1 MNHDPFNQYAAFRA
15 LSEERRKEAPMIRK
29 MLLAASAAALMS
41 TPAWA
46 LPSQASTHATGH
58 GPSTTPVGP
67 TSTKPNDVDNP
78 GKGHGN
84 GNQSTSGTHGK
95 SHKCKPQSVGFVVSG
110 TLALPVPPA
119 LTLNTDGTYS
129 GELKVDVTHTNH
141 HAAEEKVEKVTKTY
155 TLTKVHVTFG
165 LADTNADGSVALD
178 DLKVGDHVMLI
189 GKVTKL
195 AKKCDH
201 SKFTAQKTIRKVV
214 FNDPATV

>member
-1 MNHDPFNQYAAFRA
+1 
-15 LSEERRKEAPMIRK
+15 MIRK

-58 GPSTTPVGP
+58 GPSTTP
-67 TSTKPNDVDNP
+67 NDVKNP
-78 GKGHGN
+78 GNGHSN
-84 GNQSTSGTHGK
+84 GNQSGPSGIHGK
-95 SHKCKPQSVGFVVSG
+95 SHKCKPQSVGFIVTG
-110 TLALPVPPA
+110 TLAATAPA
-119 LTLNTDGTYS
+119 LTLNSDGTYS
-129 GELKVDVTHTNH
+129 GDLKVNVTHTNH
-141 HAAEEKVEKVTKTY
+141 HAVGEKEAKVTVEKTY

-178 DLKVGDHVMLI
+178 DLKVGDRVTLI
-189 GKVTKL
+189 GKITKL

>member
-1 MNHDPFNQYAAFRA
+1 
-15 LSEERRKEAPMIRK
+15 MIRK

-58 GPSTTPVGP
+58 GPSTTPNNVK
-67 TSTKPNDVDNP
+67 KP
-78 GKGHGN
+78 GN
-84 GNQSTSGTHGK
+84 GHSNSNQSGPSGTHGK
-95 SHKCKPQSVGFVVSG
+95 SHKCKPQSVGFIVSG
-110 TLALPVPPA
+110 TLAAVPPA

-129 GELKVDVTHTNH
+129 GELKVNVTHTNH
-141 HAAEEKVEKVTKTY
+141 HAVGEKEEKVTIEKTY
-155 TLTKVHVTFG
+155 PLTKVHVTFG
-165 LADTNADGSVALD
+165 LADTNSDGSVGLD
-178 DLKVGDHVMLI
+178 DLKVGDRVMLI

-214 FNDPATV
+214 FNEPATV

>member
-1 MNHDPFNQYAAFRA
+1 MNHDPINQYAAFRA

-67 TSTKPNDVDNP
+67 PSTTPNDVKNP
-78 GKGHGN
+78 GKNHGHGN
-84 GNQSTSGTHGK
+84 QSDTPGTHGK
-95 SHKCKPQSVGFVVSG
+95 SHKCKPHRVGFIVSG
-110 TLALPVPPA
+110 TLVSQT
-119 LTLNTDGTYS
+119 LTLSSDGTYS
-129 GELKVDVTHTNH
+129 GDVVVTVTHTNH
-141 HAAEEKVEKVTKTY
+141 HAAEEKVEKVNKTY

-165 LADTNADGSVALD
+165 LADTNANGSAGLD
-178 DLKVGDHVMLI
+178 DLKVGDRVMLI

>member
-1 MNHDPFNQYAAFRA
+1 
-15 LSEERRKEAPMIRK
+15 MIRK

-58 GPSTTPVGP
+58 GPSTTP
-67 TSTKPNDVDNP
+67 NNVDNP
-78 GKGHGN
+78 GKGHGNGN

-95 SHKCKPQSVGFVVSG
+95 SHKCKPQSVGFIVSG
-110 TLALPVPPA
+110 TLAATTPA
-119 LTLNTDGTYS
+119 LTLNSDGTYS
-129 GELKVDVTHTNH
+129 GDLKVNVAHTNH
-141 HAAEEKVEKVTKTY
+141 HAIGEKEGKATIVEQTY
-155 TLTKVHVTFG
+155 PLTKVHVTFG

-178 DLKVGDHVMLI
+178 DLKVGDRVMLI
-189 GKVTKL
+189 GKITKL

>member
-1 MNHDPFNQYAAFRA
+1 
-15 LSEERRKEAPMIRK
+15 MIRK
-29 MLLAASAAALMS
+29 MLLATSAAALMS

-58 GPSTTPVGP
+58 GPSTT
-67 TSTKPNDVDNP
+67 SNP
-78 GKGHGN
+78 GKGHSN
-84 GNQSTSGTHGK
+84 GNQSSPSGNHGK
-95 SHKCKPQSVGFVVSG
+95 SHKCKPQSVGFIVAG

-119 LTLNTDGTYS
+119 LTLNSDGTYT
-129 GELKVDVTHTNH
+129 GELKVDVTRTNH

-155 TLTKVHVTFG
+155 SLTKAHLTFG

-178 DLKVGDHVMLI
+178 DLKVGDRVMLI

-201 SKFTAQKTIRKVV
+201 SKFEAQKTIRKVV

>member
-1 MNHDPFNQYAAFRA
+1 MNHDPINRYAAFRA
-15 LSEERRKEAPMIRK
+15 SSEERRKEAPMIRK
-29 MLLAASAAALMS
+29 TLLAASAAALMS

-67 TSTKPNDVDNP
+67 PSTTPNNVDNP

-84 GNQSTSGTHGK
+84 SNKSGTSGTHGK
-95 SHKCKPQSVGFVVSG
+95 SHKCKPHSVGFIVSG
-110 TLALPVPPA
+110 TFVSQT
-119 LTLNTDGTYS
+119 LTLNSDGTYS
-129 GELKVDVTHTNH
+129 GELKVNVTHTNH
-141 HAAEEKVEKVTKTY
+141 HAVGEKEEKVTVEKTY
-155 TLTKVHVTFG
+155 PLTKVRVAFG

-178 DLKVGDHVMLI
+178 DLKVGDRVMLI

>member
-1 MNHDPFNQYAAFRA
+1 
-15 LSEERRKEAPMIRK
+15 MIRK

-46 LPSQASTHATGH
+46 PPSQASTHATGH
-58 GPSTTPVGP
+58 GPSTTP
-67 TSTKPNDVDNP
+67 NNVDNP
-78 GKGHGN
+78 GKGHSN
-84 GNQSTSGTHGK
+84 GNQSGPSGIHGK

-155 TLTKVHVTFG
+155 TLTKVQVTFG

-178 DLKVGDHVMLI
+178 DLKVGDRVMLI

-201 SKFTAQKTIRKVV
+201 SKFSAQKTIRKVV